1 MGYPQSRYMLGKIVS
16 LEPADDAAG
25 ALDRIEWANADRVAL
40 VMPTSL
46 RWRELDFAMVQRAGR
61 QRNVEIA
68 IIHPSFKQR
77 QIAREVGLTAFAHV
91 NDVAQKRWLVN
102 EDVEPIRRLNPPRRF
117 APNTLRRFFPRRNW
131 FAIAASAL
139 ISVFAIAV
147 MIAAFTSLLPYAQ
160 ITLAASSQNIETI
173 VPVRLDTKS
182 SSVDVEGGTVPATR
196 IDVII
201 EDRLSTPTTGKKDI
215 KKFRASGQVTFSNL
229 LTTPY
234 VVPRNTVVRT
244 TATST
249 PARFVTVA
257 DVEVP
262 PGGQASVNVQAIDVG
277 PVGNVGAGQINRV
290 EGVPSLAVSV
300 INNGATAGGGNE
312 TVKAVTNDDY
322 ARLRTALREK
332 LLQEAVQK
340 MREQREVVNSGL
352 IVLPETLFVADV
364 QDETFDRFVTE
375 QANDVSLNMRLQV
388 AGLAVD
394 PRDLDTISRE
404 VLKSRVPEGF
414 ELLSV
419 QSASGEVAEEGTG
432 NDTVFYVNAR
442 GTAGANIDERAV
454 KQLVRGKTPAEAQA
468 ALLQNYALV
477 RNPQIITGPDW
488 LMESVNRL
496 PLVVQRIDTEVK
508 RE

>member
-1 MGYPQSRYMLGKIVS
+1 MLGKIVT
-16 LEPADDAAG
+16 LDPADDAVG
-25 ALDRIEWANADRVAL
+25 ALDRVEWANAERIAL
-40 VMPTSL
+40 VMPASL
-46 RWRELDFAMVQRAGR
+46 QWRELDFAQVQRASR

-68 IIHPSFKQR
+68 IIHQGFKQR
-77 QIAREVGLTAFAHV
+77 QAAREVGLTAFASV
-91 NDVAQKRWLVN
+91 NDAMRKRWLVS
-102 EDVEPIRRLNPPRRF
+102 EDVEPISRLTPPRRF
-117 APNTLRRFFPRRNW
+117 APNSLRRFFPKRNW
-131 FAIAASAL
+131 VAIAASGL
-139 ISVFAIAV
+139 MAILAIGV
-147 MIAAFTSLLPYAQ
+147 MVAAFISLMPYAQ
-160 ITLAASSQNIETI
+160 ITLAASSQKLETI

-182 SSVDVEGGTVPATR
+182 NEVDVEASTVPATR

-201 EDRLSTPTTGKKDI
+201 EDRISTPTTGKKDI
-215 KKFRASGQVTFSNL
+215 KRYRASGQVTFSNL

-249 PARFVTVA
+249 PARFITLG

-277 PVGNVGAGQINRV
+277 PIGNVGAGQINRV

-300 INNGATAGGGNE
+300 INNGATGGGGNE

-322 ARLRTALREK
+322 ARLRTTLREK
-332 LLQEAVQK
+332 LLKEAVAK

-375 QANDVSLNMRLQV
+375 QADEVSLNMRLQV

-394 PRDLDTISRE
+394 PRDLDVISRE
-404 VLKSRVPEGF
+404 VLKSRVPAGF

-442 GTAGANIDERAV
+442 GTAGANIDEREV
-454 KQLVRGKTPAEAQA
+454 KQLVRGKSLVEAQS
-468 ALLQNYALV
+468 ALLQNFALV

-488 LMESVNRL
+488 LMASVNRL
-496 PLVVQRIDTEVK
+496 PLVIQRIDTEVK